1 MDHHNRMVHNY
12 INGLGNYYK
21 GKKDLAF
28 FSYIAGGFGINID
41 SQIKS
46 IVDETEIC
54 GSCINV
60 HNMIELVKR
69 NEKRAYSHEDMKKIF
84 SVNREILLSDLC

>member
-1 MDHHNRMVHNY
+1 M
-12 INGLGNYYK
+12 
-21 GKKDLAF
+21 
-28 FSYIAGGFGINID
+28 GGTENITVIFGG
-41 SQIKS
+41 
-46 IVDETEIC
+46 TEIC

-69 NEKRAYSHEDMKKIF
+69 NEKRAYSHEDLKKIF

>member
-1 MDHHNRMVHNY
+1 MSNELRL
-12 INGLGNYYK
+12 ILIPGP
-21 GKKDLAF
+21 
-28 FSYIAGGFGINID
+28 
-41 SQIKS
+41 

-69 NEKRAYSHEDMKKIF
+69 NEKRAYSHEDLKKIF